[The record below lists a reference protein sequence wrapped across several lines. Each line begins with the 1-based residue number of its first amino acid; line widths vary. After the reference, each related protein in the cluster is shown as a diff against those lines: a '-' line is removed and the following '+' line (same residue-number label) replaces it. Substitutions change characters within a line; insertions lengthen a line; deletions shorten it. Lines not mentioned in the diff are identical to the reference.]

1 MGKSAGGAIEKLMVS
16 HATGARHG
24 VPGGVGS
31 GLCNC
36 LPKKAFPG
44 YPSAA

>member
-1 MGKSAGGAIEKLMVS
+1 MNHAASMRDKVGDVAG
-16 HATGARHG
+16 R
-24 VPGGVGS
+24 

-36 LPKKAFPG
+36 LPKKVVPG

>member
-1 MGKSAGGAIEKLMVS
+1 MIHAVS
-16 HATGARHG
+16 MRDKVGDVTGQ
-24 VPGGVGS
+24 